1 MFSLTKETN
10 VTAKSHSEP
19 PKLQMLLLLLEMLP
33 VSLTVLTPTKVRPM
47 LNSEPLQI
55 NWSNTNNTL
64 IWSNKSDVLNKKT
77 IAELLL
83 FIMMQLELLKI
94 LLISLTIYSKVDHSP
109 NLPINQLKCS
119 NMLFLSERL
128 VPMLLFWLPLPRWVL
143 FKLLMKL
150 MLLDLLVFWKHFKI
164 FSQILTQLG
173 LMKTTN
179 HSNFITIKR
188 IDLQVILLVLKSLK
202 LHLRNKLLN

>member
-1 MFSLTKETN
+1 
-10 VTAKSHSEP
+10 
-19 PKLQMLLLLLEMLP
+19 
-33 VSLTVLTPTKVRPM
+33 
-47 LNSEPLQI
+47 
-55 NWSNTNNTL
+55 L

-109 NLPINQLKCS
+109 NLLINQLKCS
-119 NMLFLSERL
+119 NMLFLLERL

-150 MLLDLLVFWKHFKI
+150 MLLDLLVFWKPFKT
-164 FSQILTQLG
+164 FSLILTQLG